1 MASSPCP
8 HEKDSS
14 PEEEVRDW
22 VVLPR
27 DILINVFLRSGPCHE
42 IMLGVERTCMAWR
55 LKN

>member
-8 HEKDSS
+8 HSKDSS

-22 VVLPR
+22 AVLPR
-27 DILINVFLRSGPCHE
+27 DILINVFLCHE